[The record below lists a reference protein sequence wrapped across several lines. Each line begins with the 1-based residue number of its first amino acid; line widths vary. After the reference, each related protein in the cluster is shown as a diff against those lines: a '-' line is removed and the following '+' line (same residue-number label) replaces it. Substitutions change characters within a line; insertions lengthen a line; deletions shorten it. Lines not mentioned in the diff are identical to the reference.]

1 MSHVF
6 TVVNNA
12 VKLSVPLPVGLV
24 LKLYNV
30 FIGHSAKFGS
40 YTVMDLKTNTVI
52 DVQLV
57 QVSCPLQ
64 LPFIHYN
71 LQYLLMWHLLL
82 IDTCI

>member
-1 MSHVF
+1 MCHMHMF

-12 VKLSVPLPVGLV
+12 VKLSVPLPVWLV

-57 QVSCPLQ
+57 QVSGNYTTTTFYTLQ
-64 LPFIHYN
+64 LTIFAHVAPFAY
-71 LQYLLMWHLLL
+71 
-82 IDTCI
+82 